1 MSQQAVLVRGS
12 GDVGAAVAIV
22 LHRAG
27 FGVAIDEVAA
37 PAAARRGMAFA
48 DAVFVGVGSSQLGV
62 GTRSPGSASCVRRRR
77 AGPWRRLMRKY
88 SESCVSTPTSAGFY
102 DRRALLHEGHVA

>member
-1 MSQQAVLVRGS
+1 MSRQAVLVRGS

-62 GTRSPGSASCVRRRR
+62 GTRSPGVGELRSSPSSRSVAATDAEIFRILRQHPNQRRF
-77 AGPWRRLMRKY
+77 L
-88 SESCVSTPTSAGFY
+88 
-102 DRRALLHEGHVA
+102 